1 MTDEEL
7 IAALAREGPAHPRVS
22 ELCHALRDE
31 AAHEY
36 GSNGDVVLIRMLI
49 AKCEM
54 LDAKLRL
61 AGVQDND

>member
-1 MTDEEL
+1 MTDEQL
-7 IAALAREGPAHPRVS
+7 IAALAVQGPTHPHVS
-22 ELCHALRDE
+22 DLCHALRADAE
-31 AAHEY
+31 REY